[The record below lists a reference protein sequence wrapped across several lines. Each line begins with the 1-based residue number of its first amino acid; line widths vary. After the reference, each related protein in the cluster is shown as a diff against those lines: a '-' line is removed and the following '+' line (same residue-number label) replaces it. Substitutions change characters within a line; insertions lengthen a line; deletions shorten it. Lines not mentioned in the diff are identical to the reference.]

1 VVVAAETLLASVQV
15 QQEGLTHAAF
25 PTQQEQSTPVPVVAA
40 MVAAVGL
47 VGSVAL
53 LAHQRPVEVSARV
66 AAAPAA
72 RVAVEVALLGPVARP
87 GHLATVVVLL
97 RSVTI
102 LVVVAAGIASLVS
115 VDLVEAERASAG
127 QLVVPV
133 RVPEQPQRQ
142 TVVVVAAERAV
153 TPGRGQVAQVGP
165 GMSLSSGGSRNVEL
179 RIG

>member
-40 MVAAVGL
+40 MVA
-47 VGSVAL
+47 SVAL